1 VALIFSRVYRDALAS
16 GLDTCEGSLEYVWV
30 IASAGIAKG
39 GDLIDVDAEIDHVF
53 IPPLLLSLIV

>member
-1 VALIFSRVYRDALAS
+1 MALIFSRVYSNALAS

-39 GDLIDVDAEIDHVF
+39 GDLIDVDTEIDHVF
-53 IPPLLLSLIV
+53 TPSLLLLLF